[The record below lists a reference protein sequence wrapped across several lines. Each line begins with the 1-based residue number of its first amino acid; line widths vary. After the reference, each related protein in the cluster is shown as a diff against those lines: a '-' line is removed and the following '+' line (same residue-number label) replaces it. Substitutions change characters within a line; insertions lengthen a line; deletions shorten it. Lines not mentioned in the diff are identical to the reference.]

1 MAKERLS
8 KLQKW
13 IIRNCNRCKFSG
25 GEATAMS
32 RKDILGFFAFD
43 YEANEEYEERKN
55 RAEATISRSIKN
67 LRCKGFI
74 EEFSRAIKRGFYM
87 KKENGISIMEEQI
100 KETGCL
106 DKKEGRE
113 EIKQSFG
120 NSRLPEYTKL
130 IELTD
135 KGIKKRKELLKLS
148 SDNS

>member
-13 IIRNCNRCKFSG
+13 ILRNCNRCKFSG
-25 GEATAMS
+25 GEATAMD
-32 RKDILGFFAFD
+32 RKDILKFFTFD
-43 YEANEEYEERKN
+43 YETNEKYEERRN

-74 EEFSRAIKRGFYM
+74 EEFSCAPKRGFYV
-87 KKENGISIMEEQI
+87 KKEKGISMMEKEI

-106 DKKEGRE
+106 DKREGRE
-113 EIKQSFG
+113 EVRQIFG
-120 NSRLPEYTKL
+120 NLIMPEYTKL